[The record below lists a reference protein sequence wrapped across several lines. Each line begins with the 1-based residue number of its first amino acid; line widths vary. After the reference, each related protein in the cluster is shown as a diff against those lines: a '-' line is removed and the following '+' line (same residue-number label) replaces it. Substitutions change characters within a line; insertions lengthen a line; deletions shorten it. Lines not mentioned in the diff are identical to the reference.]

1 MAAAAAE
8 ACWLSFLVVI
18 LLIAVAAAS
27 KLRLAAQASPEAAA
41 GARGV
46 KLHVGQRQVL
56 RASLREAGDD
66 GVAVSRCYDR

>member
-8 ACWLSFLVVI
+8 ACWLSFLVVT
-18 LLIAVAAAS
+18 LLIAVAAVTP
-27 KLRLAAQASPEAAA
+27 RLAAQASPEEAA

-46 KLHVGQRQVL
+46 RLHVGQRQVL

>member
-18 LLIAVAAAS
+18 LLIAVAVVTP
-27 KLRLAAQASPEAAA
+27 RLAAQASLEAAA